1 MSGIHPLTCPPAVI
15 EALRRAGKSTLLP
28 CIPAV
33 IGAALVLA
41 RETTHGVGWHSDSLV
56 FVSIARNLLAG
67 EGFIQFAQWANP
79 QMFWPPI
86 YPLLLAA
93 PGLLAWDPMDAAGPL
108 NAAIFGLTVLVAGL
122 WLRGRLQSGWLA
134 WWGCL
139 AVMLSLPLTREASW
153 ALTEPLFILL
163 ATLSLVQLDR
173 FLDNGKHRSLAW
185 AAAFAAL
192 AYLTRHMGIAL
203 VVASA
208 VLLALQPGTAT
219 PLKAKR
225 ITMHALISL
234 APMGLWTLHIWLF
247 RGQSLGAR
255 FNQGISYTLPEI
267 LDGVL
272 RNLSLWIYPDSPAQ
286 HFPFAAHALTIA
298 LWLALTLA
306 TGYLMVRCWRRWA
319 PFCTWAVFALAYVA
333 LLAIAMMVGT
343 TWGKFQPRFLSPA
356 FLPALMAAAF
366 ALDRL
371 LSRYREGRLASASG
385 NSSATGSSPQQPL
398 ARTRQR
404 RLLWGASAAALCG
417 WIAWSAGWQVVE
429 ISRAQAGGIRDSI
442 GSQRLGSEVF
452 RHLRE
457 RPHAGSV
464 YSNDVY
470 AAYLANE
477 TATISPLTQSL
488 ATFKRLI
495 ERLPEPAQIVWF
507 DDWQM
512 NDSLDYNDFDLRFL
526 PGVEVE
532 ADLADGTV
540 LRFIPGKTLDG
551 ANLSAAKR
559 RYFNQIIGEAG
570 ERVAHSNFN
579 LHLRERTLSYVKA
592 PCTEADTAP
601 PFFLHVL
608 PVEAGDL
615 PAHSRRRG
623 FENRDFAFH
632 KAGLRF
638 EGKCVVQR
646 PLPNYRIASV
656 RTGQFVR
663 GEGKLWQAEV
673 SGSAFKQ

>member
-1 MSGIHPLTCPPAVI
+1 MI
-15 EALRRAGKSTLLP
+15 EALRRPSKSTLLL

-33 IGAALVLA
+33 VGAALILA
-41 RETTHGVGWHSDSLV
+41 REATHGVGMHSDSVLLV
-56 FVSIARNLLAG
+56 SVARSLLAG
-67 EGFIQFAQWANP
+67 DGFLLFVQKWGTVTI
-79 QMFWPPI
+79 WPPL
-86 YPLLLAA
+86 YPLLLAT
-93 PGLLAWDPMDAAGPL
+93 PGLFAWDPMDAAGPL
-108 NAAIFGLTVLVAGL
+108 NAAIFGLTVFVAGL
-122 WLRGRLQSGWLA
+122 WLRERLHSGLLA

-153 ALTEPLFILL
+153 ALSEPLFILL

-173 FLDNGKHRSLAW
+173 FLDNGKHWSLAW
-185 AAAFAAL
+185 ASAFAAL
-192 AYLTRHMGIAL
+192 ACLTRHMGVAL
-203 VVASA
+203 VAASA
-208 VLLALQPGTAT
+208 VLLALQPGAAM

-225 ITMHALISL
+225 ITMHALVSL
-234 APMGLWTLHIWLF
+234 VPLGLWTLRNLLSSDHD
-247 RGQSLGAR
+247 RAVGAR
-255 FNQGISYTLPEI
+255 FEEGVHLALPEI

-272 RNLSLWIYPDSPAQ
+272 RNLILWTYPDSPAQ
-286 HFPFAAHALTIA
+286 HFPFAAHALAIT

-306 TGYLMVRCWRRWA
+306 TGYLMVRFWRRWA
-319 PFCTWAVFALAYVA
+319 PFCTWAVFALTYVA
-333 LLAIAMMVGT
+333 LLAIALLVGSVS
-343 TWGKFQPRFLSPA
+343 GGVQPRYLSPV
-356 FLPALMAAAF
+356 FIPALMAAAF
-366 ALDRL
+366 ALDGF
-371 LSRYREGRLASASG
+371 LSRSREGRLASAPG

-551 ANLSAAKR
+551 ANWSAAKR

-570 ERVAHSNFN
+570 ERVAHSNFD

-615 PAHSRRRG
+615 PAHSRRYG

-646 PLPNYRIASV
+646 PLPNYRIASI

>member
-1 MSGIHPLTCPPAVI
+1 MI
-15 EALRRAGKSTLLP
+15 EALRRPGKSTLLL
-28 CIPAV
+28 CILAV
-33 IGAALVLA
+33 VGAALVLA
-41 RETTHGVGWHSDSLV
+41 REATHGVGMHSDSINLV
-56 FVSIARNLLAG
+56 SVARNLLAG
-67 EGFIQFAQWANP
+67 NGFLQFVQAWGTITT
-79 QMFWPPI
+79 WPPL
-86 YPLLLAA
+86 YSLLLAA

-108 NAAIFGLTVLVAGL
+108 NAAIFGLTVFVAGL
-122 WLRGRLQSGWLA
+122 WLRERLHSGLLA

-153 ALTEPLFILL
+153 ALSEPLFILL

-185 AAAFAAL
+185 ASAFAAL
-192 AYLTRHMGIAL
+192 ACLTRQMGVAL
-203 VVASA
+203 VATTA

-225 ITMHALISL
+225 ITMHALVSL
-234 APMGLWTLHIWLF
+234 VPLGLWTLRNLLSSDHG
-247 RGQSLGAR
+247 RAVGAR
-255 FNQGISYTLPEI
+255 FVEGVRLSLPEI

-272 RNLSLWIYPDSPAQ
+272 CNLILWAYPDSPAQ
-286 HFPFAAHALTIA
+286 HFPLAAHALAIT

-306 TGYLMVRCWRRWA
+306 TGYLMVRSWRRWA

-333 LLAIAMMVGT
+333 LLAIALLIGSVSGGVQT
-343 TWGKFQPRFLSPA
+343 RYLSPV

-366 ALDRL
+366 ALDKL
-371 LSRYREGRLASASG
+371 LSRYRGGRLASAPG

-398 ARTRQR
+398 ARARQQ
-404 RLLWGASAAALCG
+404 RLLRGASAAALCG

-457 RPHAGSV
+457 RPYAGSIH
-464 YSNDVY
+464 SNDVFTV
-470 AAYLANE
+470 YLANE
-477 TATISPLTQSL
+477 VATISPLKQSL
-488 ATFKRLI
+488 VTFKRLI

-512 NDSLDYNDFDLRFL
+512 NDSFDYNDFELRFL
-526 PGVEVE
+526 PGVEIE
-532 ADLADGTV
+532 ADLADGAV
-540 LRFIPGKTLDG
+540 LRFVPGKTLDE

-559 RYFNQIIGEAG
+559 RYFNQIIDEAG
-570 ERVAHSNFN
+570 ERVAHSNFD
-579 LHLRERTLSYVKA
+579 LHLRERTLSYVKS

-615 PAHSRRRG
+615 PAHSRRYG

-646 PLPNYRIASV
+646 PLPNYRIASIK
-656 RTGQFVR
+656 TGQFIR